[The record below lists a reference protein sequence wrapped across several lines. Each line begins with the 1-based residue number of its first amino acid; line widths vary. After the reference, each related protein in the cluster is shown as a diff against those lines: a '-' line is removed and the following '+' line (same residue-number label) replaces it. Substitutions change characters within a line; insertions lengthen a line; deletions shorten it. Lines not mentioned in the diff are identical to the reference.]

1 MFHNEKMY
9 KNFDDFIQNSIQANF
24 IKGRVEMYY
33 PDKIPESYT
42 YLTDNGIDYNLDPIS
57 KPFHYLF
64 KYFWVQKQLEE

>member
-1 MFHNEKMY
+1 MFYNEHMY
-9 KNFDDFIQNSIQANF
+9 KNFDDYIQNSIIANF
-24 IKGRVEMYY
+24 IKSRVEFYY

-42 YLTDNGIDYNLDPIS
+42 YLTDNGVDYSLDSIS